1 MSPRRAGG
9 GSVVGERQAGTGG
22 RRARPHTASARPSAS
37 HTRPTTLVAY
47 HAVHPSDRRRST
59 GLGLARGRIS
69 HLPIDLRRRP
79 YNTLAIVLVGRV
91 VSELVDGVCNIGRQ
105 PRAMCGDVTS
115 TGYFVVTDLVIENDR
130 LFDVGLPHLPPLP
143 FPIHCYCFAHLFT

>member
-1 MSPRRAGG
+1 VSPRRAGG

-69 HLPIDLRRRP
+69 HLLIDLRRRP

-105 PRAMCGDVTS
+105 PWAMCGDVTS

-143 FPIHCYCFAHLFT
+143 FPIHCYCLAH